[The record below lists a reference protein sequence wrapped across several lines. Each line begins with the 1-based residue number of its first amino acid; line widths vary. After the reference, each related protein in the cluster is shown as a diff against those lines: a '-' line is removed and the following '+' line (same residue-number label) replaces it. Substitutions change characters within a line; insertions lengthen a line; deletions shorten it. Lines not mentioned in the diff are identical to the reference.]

1 MIANEL
7 ITAAKRLIIGAVS
20 ASMLISTTALSG
32 CGEKKQSGSRL
43 DNIVTVNAVPELEPL
58 GLDSTETLTE
68 SLNLGLSVPET
79 LKKAYKNVGDTNPIS
94 PNLFFAD
101 PTSVEYNGRI
111 YLYGTCDQEE
121 YQKNGEKGDN
131 TYGGIDKISCFSTAD
146 MKNWTYHGDINVS
159 IVTNWAGLSWAPSI
173 ISRPTEDG
181 TTEFFLYFTTGGGGI
196 GVLKATS
203 PLGPWTDPIGGPL
216 LAGDTA
222 ELKDDPIC
230 WVFDPGAC
238 IDDDG
243 VGWLAFGGGDPQQ
256 EGETG
261 LNTRNCR
268 IVRLGED
275 MVSLDS
281 KIEVIEAPY
290 HFEANELNYIDGK
303 FYLTYCS
310 NWQPRNEWPEDKYGD
325 YPMPLQCTMCYMVSD
340 DPLNPDSWEYK
351 GEYLLNP
358 TSFGYPFSNN
368 HTHLQEFNGKFY
380 LFYQTVSLLSNMGK
394 TDASGYRSVG
404 VNELEVNT
412 NKAEFSEG
420 SMDNQGVEQVQNFDP
435 FVTTEAETANVT
447 AGVQFKRTSGEM
459 AAIAEDGGWIAL
471 TSVDFDKGADL
482 FGVNAMGKGIIE
494 IRLDDKDGAAVGSIQ
509 FESLEDYSV
518 TYCRLAEKISGV
530 HDLYLVFGGEVTLD
544 KWQFAAGE

>member
-1 MIANEL
+1 MMANEL

-58 GLDSTETLTE
+58 GLDSTETLIE
-68 SLNLGLSVPET
+68 SLDLGLSVPEK

-303 FYLTYCS
+303 FYL
-310 NWQPRNEWPEDKYGD
+310 
-325 YPMPLQCTMCYMVSD
+325 
-340 DPLNPDSWEYK
+340 
-351 GEYLLNP
+351 
-358 TSFGYPFSNN
+358 
-368 HTHLQEFNGKFY
+368 
-380 LFYQTVSLLSNMGK
+380 
-394 TDASGYRSVG
+394 
-404 VNELEVNT
+404 
-412 NKAEFSEG
+412 
-420 SMDNQGVEQVQNFDP
+420 
-435 FVTTEAETANVT
+435 
-447 AGVQFKRTSGEM
+447 
-459 AAIAEDGGWIAL
+459 
-471 TSVDFDKGADL
+471 
-482 FGVNAMGKGIIE
+482 
-494 IRLDDKDGAAVGSIQ
+494 
-509 FESLEDYSV
+509 
-518 TYCRLAEKISGV
+518 
-530 HDLYLVFGGEVTLD
+530 
-544 KWQFAAGE
+544 